1 MIDRDPK
8 NFHHVYQWR
17 VAYYSP
23 CIGPVEVALIDVG
36 NLRTNV
42 TVKTG
47 WFEATNEAVNAFM
60 DAVDRFEDGRDRSN
74 LSCLPEMKWV
84 PTELLEMFDLP
95 ERWNQLP
102 IQGPVV
108 LDLE

>member
-8 NFHHVYQWR
+8 NFHRAYQWR

-47 WFEATNEAVNAFM
+47 WFDTTNEAVTTFM
-60 DAVDRFEDGRDRSN
+60 GAVDSFDDGRDRSN
-74 LSCLPEMKWV
+74 PFFLRELKWV

-102 IQGPVV
+102 TQGPVV